1 MKRWSGFEL
10 SRTRWLARS
19 CGQWRRRDGGG
30 RVAYDPENL
39 LRARETTSGSER
51 RKRVEQRRGGGLLSD
66 GGRLE
71 ALYESY
77 AIRLTNGLRRAFG
90 NGPPDPEDMTQ
101 LAFQK
106 LMERDD
112 ASDIRDVRSYLWRTA
127 RNLTLKELRSADV
140 RSKYDFEIEQLFF
153 ATKWDGTTP
162 EGVLSTKEQFQGI
175 DEALRAMPVRR
186 RRCFVLHKVD
196 GLPVSR
202 VSEVMGLPKSTVHRE
217 IVRAGVEIDMRLQR
231 QTEDRR
237 S

>member
-1 MKRWSGFEL
+1 M
-10 SRTRWLARS
+10 
-19 CGQWRRRDGGG
+19 
-30 RVAYDPENL
+30 AYDRDNL
-39 LRARETTSGSER
+39 LRAREKTARGKWR
-51 RKRVEQRRGGGLLSD
+51 RRDEKPRSDGPPGD
-66 GGRLE
+66 GGRLK

-77 AIRLTNGLRRAFG
+77 AACLTSGLRRAFG

-106 LMERDD
+106 LMERKD
-112 ASDIRDVRSYLWRTA
+112 AYDIRDIKGYLWRTA

-162 EGVLSTKEQFQGI
+162 EGVLNTKEQFQAI
-175 DEALRAMPVRR
+175 DEVLRAMPVRR
-186 RRCFVLHKVD
+186 RRCFLLHKVD

-202 VSEVMGLPKSTVHRE
+202 VSEAMGLPKSTVHRE
-217 IVRAGVEIDMRLQR
+217 IVKAGVEIDIRLQR
-231 QTEDRR
+231 RTENRR